1 MNSEPS
7 SLFALAPKRL
17 QWLAARQKSISENIA
32 NADVA
37 GYKARDVQSFA
48 SYLDSRDSGGAATDI
63 QEIEARVGWDV
74 DMSGNNVV
82 LEEQIIEANS
92 NAGQFRLA
100 SSLYRKAH
108 EMLYAVAGR
117 R

>member
-1 MNSEPS
+1 
-7 SLFALAPKRL
+7 
-17 QWLAARQKSISENIA
+17 
-32 NADVA
+32 
-37 GYKARDVQSFA
+37 
-48 SYLDSRDSGGAATDI
+48 
-63 QEIEARVGWDV
+63 
-74 DMSGNNVV
+74 V